1 MVLFI
6 IKIIAWHITRSVSV
20 LTDALES
27 TVNVI
32 AGFISLFSLYI
43 AARPRDANH
52 PYGHG
57 KAEFLSAG
65 VEGSLITVAGFII
78 IYASINSL
86 IHPQPLK
93 QLDDGILLISI
104 TALINYITGYYCV
117 KTGKKNNSLAL
128 TASGK
133 HLQTDTWSTLAI
145 IAGLILIWFTK
156 LQWIDSVVAIGFAF
170 FIIFTGYR
178 IVRSSVAGIMDEADK
193 ALLQR
198 MVALL
203 NANRRVNWID
213 LHNLRIIKYGNVLH
227 MDCHL
232 TVPWYLTVKE
242 AHVEI
247 DILSLLIK
255 KEFGE
260 SVELFVHADA
270 CLEFSCRIC
279 NKMDCAVRKH
289 AFEKRIE
296 WTIDNISS
304 NTRHTVG

>member
-27 TVNVI
+27 TVNVV

-227 MDCHL
+227 MD
-232 TVPWYLTVKE
+232 
-242 AHVEI
+242 
-247 DILSLLIK
+247 
-255 KEFGE
+255 
-260 SVELFVHADA
+260 
-270 CLEFSCRIC
+270 
-279 NKMDCAVRKH
+279 
-289 AFEKRIE
+289 
-296 WTIDNISS
+296 
-304 NTRHTVG
+304 

>member
-104 TALINYITGYYCV
+104 TALINYITCYHCV

-145 IAGLILIWFTK
+145 IAGLILIWFTQ
-156 LQWIDSVVAIGFAF
+156 LQWIDSAVAIGFAF

-203 NANRRVNWID
+203 NANRRID

-279 NKMDCAVRKH
+279 NKMDCAVRQH

>member
-117 KTGKKNNSLAL
+117 KTGKKN
-128 TASGK
+128 
-133 HLQTDTWSTLAI
+133 QT
-145 IAGLILIWFTK
+145 
-156 LQWIDSVVAIGFAF
+156 V
-170 FIIFTGYR
+170 
-178 IVRSSVAGIMDEADK
+178 
-193 ALLQR
+193 
-198 MVALL
+198 
-203 NANRRVNWID
+203 
-213 LHNLRIIKYGNVLH
+213 
-227 MDCHL
+227 
-232 TVPWYLTVKE
+232 
-242 AHVEI
+242 
-247 DILSLLIK
+247 
-255 KEFGE
+255 
-260 SVELFVHADA
+260 
-270 CLEFSCRIC
+270 
-279 NKMDCAVRKH
+279 
-289 AFEKRIE
+289 
-296 WTIDNISS
+296 
-304 NTRHTVG
+304 

>member
-145 IAGLILIWFTK
+145 IAGLILIWFTQ

-279 NKMDCAVRKH
+279 NKMDCAVRQH